1 MQQWLQ
7 YANCVNS
14 VRTLSTSASTSGR
27 RPSHTPSSAL
37 RAIETL
43 GLTLPPTHPASKV
56 STKALRQGW
65 GHHAGCPKSTSYMQ
79 RHPNPNFSHLIPP
92 HQLHLVT
99 RQVFGRYISCSSGYN
114 MLTVLTQ
121 YAHCQRLLQHQD
133 EDRLTHHLQP

>member
-1 MQQWLQ
+1 MPQKHQLHATSPQPELQPSNTTSSVTPSNQAGFRPLYLMQQWLQ

-92 HQLHLVT
+92 HQLHL
-99 RQVFGRYISCSSGYN
+99 GLG
-114 MLTVLTQ
+114 
-121 YAHCQRLLQHQD
+121 
-133 EDRLTHHLQP
+133 